1 MKEKKNYIYART
13 GLTYTH
19 LSSQEP
25 EVCHKH
31 LGRLFP
37 GVGRLVHGDEGRIVE
52 LVSPQ
57 REVLHLAKVCY
68 DATEGRPAGGHAAT

>member
-1 MKEKKNYIYART
+1 MT
-13 GLTYTH
+13 LP
-19 LSSQEP
+19 SQEP

-37 GVGRLVHGDEGRIVE
+37 GVGRLVHGQDGRIVE

-57 REVLHLAKVCY
+57 REVLHLAKVRR
-68 DATEGRPAGGHAAT
+68 GAAEEKRCGYSAIL